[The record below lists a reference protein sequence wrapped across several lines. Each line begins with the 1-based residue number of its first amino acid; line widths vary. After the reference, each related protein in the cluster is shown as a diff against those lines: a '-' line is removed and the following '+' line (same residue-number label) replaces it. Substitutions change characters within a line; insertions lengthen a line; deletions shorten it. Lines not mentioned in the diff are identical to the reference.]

1 MPHIHNAGTGIF
13 YPHELIVCVFEG
25 FLFQLLCI
33 YNRGR
38 GMETLDLHEL
48 IGRVSEGL
56 LSVLIHS
63 HIVYTG
69 TSGSHGRIS
78 CDIESCNRESLHT
91 RNVCRRTFYLHGLIL
106 VSV

>member
-1 MPHIHNAGTGIF
+1 MPHIHNAGTETF

-63 HIVYTG
+63 HNVYRG
-69 TSGSHGRIS
+69 ISGSHGRIS
-78 CDIESCNRESLHT
+78 CDIESCNRQLLHIHT
-91 RNVCRRTFYLHGLIL
+91 VCMRTFYLLGLTL
-106 VSV
+106 APV